1 MAYHASKLSR
11 MMIAK
16 SVTSVKW
23 SIFMVFSAELEISDE
38 EAEAPATVPFLLTQG
53 RDLKKC
59 KHALAAC
66 CQKKRKIPDC

>member
-1 MAYHASKLSR
+1 
-11 MMIAK
+11 
-16 SVTSVKW
+16 
-23 SIFMVFSAELEISDE
+23 MVFSAELEISDE

-53 RDLKKC
+53 RDLKRC